1 MKTMKQVKFII
12 IFLGVI
18 TASSCSK
25 KYLERFPL
33 DSPSTATFLSS
44 EAELDMA
51 VTGSY
56 QPLQFIGEDAV
67 PFILTLEYVS
77 DNGWERNPNQLQIIG
92 KGIAT
97 SDNGYAKTVWDAL
110 YVGVSRCNFI
120 LSNADRLNGVV
131 AVDKLDRVLGEVRF
145 LRAYYYFYL
154 NEVFG
159 GVPLLTK
166 TVSLAESQV
175 ARNTKEEVVNF
186 IISEMDAIASALPV
200 VAGQMGRVTRGASLE
215 LKSRTALF
223 NKKWDA
229 AAKAASDLMQLGS
242 NELHGNYGEIF
253 TYSGMTSREIIFA
266 IQYLRSMGT
275 HGISRRFYSRT
286 ANGFSSK
293 VPAQVVVD
301 SYECTDGLTID
312 KSPLYDPAKPWDNRD
327 PRLNFS
333 VVLPQTRFIGYV
345 FETHPD
351 SLLTWDYNGSVPQ
364 RVANADAINPLA
376 TFTGYLWRKYASPED
391 LNNIDQPDVNVIVF
405 RYAEILLNYAEA
417 KVELNQ
423 IDQSVYDAINLIR
436 ERPSVSMPPIAAGK
450 TQDEMRFIV
459 RRERRSELAGE
470 GVRWFDIRRWELAET
485 VMNGPLLGR
494 IRDRFLSNA
503 PRVDENGLP
512 HYENVTNADMMRV
525 IETRTFKK
533 DRDNVWPI
541 PQLEL
546 ETNKALVQNPNY

>member
-1 MKTMKQVKFII
+1 MKQIKFII
-12 IFLGVI
+12 IFLVV
-18 TASSCSK
+18 TAASSCSK

-33 DSPSTATFLSS
+33 DSPSTGTFLSN

-67 PFILTLEYVS
+67 PFVLTLEYVS

-97 SDNGYAKTVWDAL
+97 SDNGYAKMVWDNL

-120 LSNADRLNGVV
+120 LTNADRLNGAV
-131 AVDKLDRVLGEVRF
+131 AADKLNRVLGEVRF

-159 GVPLLTK
+159 GVPLITK
-166 TVSLAESQV
+166 TVSLAEAQLP
-175 ARNTKEEVVNF
+175 RNTKEEVVNF
-186 IISEMDAIASALPV
+186 IISEMDAV
-200 VAGQMGRVTRGASLE
+200 VAGQMGRVTRGASLA
-215 LKSRTALF
+215 LKSRAALF

-229 AAKAASDLMQLGS
+229 AAKAASDLMKLGA
-242 NELHGNYGEIF
+242 NKLHANYGEVF
-253 TYSGMTSREIIFA
+253 TYTGMTSPEIIFA
-266 IQYLRSMGT
+266 IQYLKAQGST
-275 HGISRRFYSRT
+275 HGISRRFYSRV

-293 VPAQVVVD
+293 IPAQVVID
-301 SYECTDGLTID
+301 SYECTDGLMID
-312 KSPLYDPAKPWDNRD
+312 KSPLYNPVKPWDNRD

-351 SLLTWDYNGSVPQ
+351 SLLTWNYNTPVPT

-376 TFTGYLWRKYASPED
+376 TFSGYLWRKYASPED
-391 LNNIDQPDVNVIVF
+391 LNNIDQPDVNVIIF

-423 IDQSVYDAINLIR
+423 IDQSVYDAINLVR
-436 ERPSVSMPPIAAGK
+436 QRPTVNMPPIAAGK
-450 TQDEMRFIV
+450 TQAEMRFIV

-470 GVRWFDIRRWELAET
+470 GVRWFDIRRWEIAET

-494 IRDRFLSNA
+494 IRDRLLSNA

-512 HYENVTNADMMRV
+512 HYENVTNANLMRV
-525 IETRTFKK
+525 IETRTFSKG
-533 DRDNVWPI
+533 RDNVWPI
-541 PQLEL
+541 PLLEL
-546 ETNKALVQNPNY
+546 QTNKALVQNPGY

>member
-1 MKTMKQVKFII
+1 M
-12 IFLGVI
+12 
-18 TASSCSK
+18 
-25 KYLERFPL
+25 
-33 DSPSTATFLSS
+33 
-44 EAELDMA
+44 
-51 VTGSY
+51 
-56 QPLQFIGEDAV
+56 
-67 PFILTLEYVS
+67 
-77 DNGWERNPNQLQIIG
+77 
-92 KGIAT
+92 
-97 SDNGYAKTVWDAL
+97 
-110 YVGVSRCNFI
+110 
-120 LSNADRLNGVV
+120 
-131 AVDKLDRVLGEVRF
+131 
-145 LRAYYYFYL
+145 
-154 NEVFG
+154 
-159 GVPLLTK
+159 
-166 TVSLAESQV
+166 
-175 ARNTKEEVVNF
+175 
-186 IISEMDAIASALPV
+186 
-200 VAGQMGRVTRGASLE
+200 
-215 LKSRTALF
+215 F
-223 NKKWDA
+223 NKKCDA

-391 LNNIDQPDVNVIVF
+391 LNNIDQPEVNVIVF
-405 RYAEILLNYAEA
+405 RYAEIVLNYAEA

>member
-1 MKTMKQVKFII
+1 MKLIKFLT
-12 IFLGVI
+12 IFLAVI
-18 TASSCSK
+18 TANSCNK
-25 KYLERFPL
+25 KYLERYPL
-33 DSPSTATFLSS
+33 DSPSTETFLSN

-67 PFILTLEYVS
+67 PFVLTLEYVS

-97 SDNGYAKTVWDAL
+97 SDNGYAKMVWDNL
-110 YVGVSRCNFI
+110 YNGVSRCNFI
-120 LSNADRLNGVV
+120 LSNSDRLNGVV
-131 AVDKLDRVLGEVRF
+131 AADKLNRVLGEVRF

-166 TVSLAESQV
+166 TVSLAEAQV
-175 ARNTKEEVVNF
+175 ARNTKEEIVNF
-186 IISEMDAIASALPV
+186 IISEMDAIAPALPV
-200 VAGQMGRVTRGASLE
+200 TALQMGRITRGASLG
-215 LKSRTALF
+215 LKSRAALF

-229 AAKAASDLMQLGS
+229 AAKAASDLMKLGT
-242 NELHGNYGEIF
+242 NRLHNNFGDVF
-253 TYSGMTSREIIFA
+253 TYAGMTSPEIIFS
-266 IQYLRSMGT
+266 IQYLKSMGT
-275 HGISRRFYSRT
+275 HGISRRFYSRV

-293 VPAQVVVD
+293 VPTQVVID
-301 SYECTDGLTID
+301 SYQCTDGLTID
-312 KSPLYDPAKPWDNRD
+312 KSPLYNPAKPWENRD

-333 VVLPQTRFIGYV
+333 VVLPQTRFIGFV

-351 SLLTWDYNGSVPQ
+351 SLLTWDYNGSVPK

-391 LNNIDQPDVNVIVF
+391 LNNIDQPDVNVIIY

-417 KVELNQ
+417 KIELNQ

-436 ERPSVSMPPIAAGK
+436 QRPSVNMPPITAGK
-450 TQDEMRFIV
+450 TQAEMRSIV
-459 RRERRSELAGE
+459 RKERRSELAGE
-470 GVRWFDIRRWELAET
+470 GVRWFDIRRWEIAES
-485 VMNGPLLGR
+485 VMTGPLLGR

-503 PRVDENGLP
+503 PRIDENGLP
-512 HYENVTNADMMRV
+512 FYTNVTNANLMRV
-525 IETRTFKK
+525 IETRTFSKT
-533 DRDNVWPI
+533 RDNVWPI
-541 PQLEL
+541 PLLEL
-546 ETNKALVQNPNY
+546 QTNKALVQNPGY

>member
-1 MKTMKQVKFII
+1 MKLIKFLT
-12 IFLGVI
+12 IFLAVI
-18 TASSCSK
+18 TANSCNK
-25 KYLERFPL
+25 KYLERYPL
-33 DSPSTATFLSS
+33 DSPSTETFLSN

-67 PFILTLEYVS
+67 PFVLTLEYVS

-97 SDNGYAKTVWDAL
+97 SDNGYAKMVWDNL
-110 YVGVSRCNFI
+110 YNGVSRCNFI
-120 LSNADRLNGVV
+120 LSNSDRLNGVV
-131 AVDKLDRVLGEVRF
+131 AADKLNRVLGEVRF

-166 TVSLAESQV
+166 TVSLAEAQV
-175 ARNTKEEVVNF
+175 ARNTKEEIVNF
-186 IISEMDAIASALPV
+186 IISEMDAIAPALPV
-200 VAGQMGRVTRGASLE
+200 TALQMGRITRGASLG
-215 LKSRTALF
+215 LKSRAALF

-229 AAKAASDLMQLGS
+229 AAKAASDLMKLGT
-242 NELHGNYGEIF
+242 NRLHNNFGDVF
-253 TYSGMTSREIIFA
+253 TYAGMTSPEIIFS
-266 IQYLRSMGT
+266 IQYLKSMGT
-275 HGISRRFYSRT
+275 HGISRRFYSRV

-293 VPAQVVVD
+293 VPTQVVID

-312 KSPLYDPAKPWDNRD
+312 KSPLYNPAKPWENRD

-333 VVLPQTRFIGYV
+333 VVLPQTRFIGFV

-351 SLLTWDYNGSVPQ
+351 SLLTWDYNGSVPK

-391 LNNIDQPDVNVIVF
+391 LNNIDQPDVNVIIY

-417 KVELNQ
+417 KIELNQ

-436 ERPSVSMPPIAAGK
+436 QRPSVNMPPITAGK
-450 TQDEMRFIV
+450 TQAEMRSIV
-459 RRERRSELAGE
+459 RKERRSELAGE
-470 GVRWFDIRRWELAET
+470 GVRWFDIRRWEIAES
-485 VMNGPLLGR
+485 VMTGPLLGR

-503 PRVDENGLP
+503 PRIDENGLP
-512 HYENVTNADMMRV
+512 FYTNVTNANLMRV
-525 IETRTFKK
+525 IETRTFSKT
-533 DRDNVWPI
+533 RDNVWPI
-541 PQLEL
+541 PLLEL
-546 ETNKALVQNPNY
+546 QTNKALVQNPGY